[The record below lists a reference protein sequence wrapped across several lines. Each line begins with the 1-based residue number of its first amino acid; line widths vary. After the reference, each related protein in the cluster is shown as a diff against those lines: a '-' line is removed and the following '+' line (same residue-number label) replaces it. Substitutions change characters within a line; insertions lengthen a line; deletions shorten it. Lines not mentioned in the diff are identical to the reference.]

1 MSRLV
6 IAIQQNLTITYF
18 EDEMKVG
25 SAIQDAVKFLSLV
38 SEANDRSKAISYT
51 AFYLDIINGDSFDV
65 KRDYVNWKRPGLLSD
80 SEFSFCQYP
89 FVYEPSTK
97 SDILAFENTGEMR
110 EQFQDAVF
118 ESIFSGGA
126 CPYLLL
132 RVRHHVVTPNSC
144 LCCAHF
150 IAYLCSAANYRLTS
164 SDAAKNACAISAA
177 AVTGVYLC
185 MSKHFSLCTEHT
197 PQASARLCHAQQAY
211 FMPGYLCEST

>member
-1 MSRLV
+1 MAQWSPEQVSRLV
-6 IAIQQNLTITYF
+6 IAIEQNLTITYF
-18 EDEMKVG
+18 EDEMKIG
-25 SAIQDAVKFLSLV
+25 SAIRDAVKFLGLV
-38 SEANDRSKAISYT
+38 SEANDQSKAIPYT

-97 SDILAFENTGEMR
+97 TDILAFENTGEMR

-132 RVRHHVVTPNSC
+132 RVRHRFLSRYSQHCIPLPSRV
-144 LCCAHF
+144 A
-150 IAYLCSAANYRLTS
+150 
-164 SDAAKNACAISAA
+164 
-177 AVTGVYLC
+177 
-185 MSKHFSLCTEHT
+185 
-197 PQASARLCHAQQAY
+197 
-211 FMPGYLCEST
+211 